1 MKTQIKHEEV
11 PRKYFMYC
19 RKSTEGEDRQILS
32 LSSQYRELKEFSKDK
47 NLKIVGVYK
56 ESKSAYKPG
65 REEFNEMISR
75 IENGEANG
83 ILVWHKNRLARNALD
98 GGIIIHLLDT
108 KKLVEIR
115 TPSSISIDNANDKF
129 MLQIDFAMSKKSSD
143 DNSDVVKRGNR
154 EKFEQG
160 WWPGLAKVG
169 YINMT
174 DPVTKATY
182 IDIDKDRFSLIKDAM
197 NLIVD
202 GSHTPMKALNKLNND
217 WKFRTIQRAKRGNR
231 PLSKSAWYRMISDE
245 YYYGLMVRVEGIKMG
260 KHKPMLTEKG
270 FNKLQ
275 QRLGVPKRTHA
286 TNKSFPYKKLLNC
299 GECNGSITCQEKHQI
314 ICSSCKR
321 KFAQTKKRI
330 KCPKCKLKIEEM
342 NDPTLLHY
350 TYYSCTKKVHP
361 NCSQGSIE
369 IDKIEKKV
377 DKTLCDYEIPEAFK
391 DWAIDHL
398 NEVNDQE
405 EEQDTRVFK
414 QLQDRFDQNKQSLR
428 NLIRL
433 RISKDNSSLDLERQQ
448 IYDEQEKELLQ
459 EQKDITDQLNNVN
472 EKQKQWMQLS
482 KETFE
487 FACYARYW
495 FEKGGIPKKTYIMS
509 KLGKNLKVMDKK
521 ILIDEH
527 KPFYLVKKAKKEMLE
542 TVGSLEP
549 TERIGN
555 SNKFGYSEQASSIM
569 RR

>member
-1 MKTQIKHEEV
+1 MKTQIK
-11 PRKYFMYC
+11 RKDLDKKYLLYC

-32 LSSQYRELKEFSKDK
+32 LSAQYRELTEYAKEK

-65 REEFNEMISR
+65 REEFNNMISK
-75 IENGEANG
+75 ISNGEANA
-83 ILVWHKNRLARNALD
+83 ILVWHKNRLARNAVD
-98 GGIIIHLLDT
+98 GGMIIHLLDT

-129 MLQIDFAMSKKSSD
+129 MLQIDFAMSKKYSD

-160 WWPGLAKVG
+160 WWPGLAKIG
-169 YINMT
+169 YVNKT
-174 DPVTKATY
+174 DPITKSTY
-182 IDIDKDRFSLIKDAM
+182 IDIDKDRFHLIKDAM
-197 NLIVD
+197 KLIID
-202 GSHTPMKALNKLNND
+202 GSHTPIEALNKLNNE
-217 WKFRTIQRAKRGNR
+217 WKFRTIVRAKTGNR
-231 PLSKSAWYRMISDE
+231 PLSKSAWYRILTDE

-260 KHKPMLTEKG
+260 KHKPMLTEED

-275 QRLGVPKRTHA
+275 QRLGKPRRTHA
-286 TNKSFPYKKLLNC
+286 TNKEFPYKKLLTC

-314 ICSSCKR
+314 ICSNCKK
-321 KFAQTKKRI
+321 KFAQTKKRT
-330 KCPKCKLKIEEM
+330 KCPKCNLKILEM
-342 NDPTLLHY
+342 DNPTLLHY

-369 IDKIEKKV
+369 IDKIEQKI
-377 DKTLCDYEIPEAFK
+377 DTTLCEYEIPEEFK
-391 DWAIDHL
+391 NWAIDHL

-433 RISKDNSSLDLERQQ
+433 RISRDNSRLDIERQQ
-448 IYDEQEKELLQ
+448 MYDEQEKELLQ
-459 EQKDITDQLNNVN
+459 EQKEITEQLNKVN
-472 EKQKQWMQLS
+472 ERQKQWIELS

-495 FEKGGIPKKTYIMS
+495 FDKGGIDKKTYILS

-542 TVGSLEP
+542 KVGSLEP
-549 TERIGN
+549 TKKIGN
-555 SNKFGYSEQASSIM
+555 SNKLEYSELASSIM